1 MSQPNHWTS
10 VQSAEQHLDEMEPPP
25 DMIPRDWPCDAL
37 GRPVSLEEQVLIS
50 TFRAC
55 DLEKTG
61 KVPVAQILTY
71 IEAVSG
77 QGAGDDR
84 LQSLANQLDPEQKG
98 ASVDFGT
105 FLAITKDW
113 ISYCQQDR
121 GPEHAEEA
129 EEGATV
135 STDLLPSGTLNHSD
149 IAQLESYGGE
159 DLRSAF
165 SNEAEL
171 RSSIEDLEFNNR
183 RLVGENEKLQRA
195 VEVAE
200 EIGARLGEEI
210 STLEKKLRS
219 SQQALQVAKARDE
232 ELEDMKS
239 LAKSLQEEN
248 RGLQAQAR
256 HSNGKLL
263 AEHEGVKMRSE
274 VLAAERMAL
283 KRQLCEYETLI
294 CHRDS
299 ILSER
304 TSQTEDLTEAVEQYR
319 ATIQELKSEIGHLEE
334 KLFLSQGGEESR
346 TRDPPEAGESA
357 PQSMFLE
364 IEATQMSL
372 DPELELPSPLCGAL
386 PGEMPSKPAK
396 AGDCREE
403 ELSLER
409 GDQEGRTASY
419 LEAVGPEETRRDTES
434 PALTA
439 ALVPVQNQLA
449 PMRRRTWKQL
459 HPIPQP
465 APDHRAS
472 PQPPLLGLLL
482 LFLMLLSLLL
492 LSLPGLPA
500 PGPPRRPA
508 WPHLQLHYLQPP
520 PV

>member
-1 MSQPNHWTS
+1 
-10 VQSAEQHLDEMEPPP
+10 
-25 DMIPRDWPCDAL
+25 
-37 GRPVSLEEQVLIS
+37 
-50 TFRAC
+50 
-55 DLEKTG
+55 
-61 KVPVAQILTY
+61 
-71 IEAVSG
+71 
-77 QGAGDDR
+77 
-84 LQSLANQLDPEQKG
+84 
-98 ASVDFGT
+98 
-105 FLAITKDW
+105 
-113 ISYCQQDR
+113 
-121 GPEHAEEA
+121 
-129 EEGATV
+129 
-135 STDLLPSGTLNHSD
+135 
-149 IAQLESYGGE
+149 
-159 DLRSAF
+159 
-165 SNEAEL
+165 
-171 RSSIEDLEFNNR
+171 
-183 RLVGENEKLQRA
+183 
-195 VEVAE
+195 
-200 EIGARLGEEI
+200 
-210 STLEKKLRS
+210 S

-256 HSNGKLL
+256 HSEREQQQFVAEVETLREQNGKLL

-334 KLFLSQGGEESR
+334 KLFLSQGGEER
-346 TRDPPEAGESA
+346 EALGLGLRPPGWCEAGESA

-364 IEATQMSL
+364 IEATQMAQL
-372 DPELELPSPLCGAL
+372 APVTAT
-386 PGEMPSKPAK
+386 
-396 AGDCREE
+396 
-403 ELSLER
+403 SLER
-409 GDQEGRTASY
+409 RSGQWGGGETVETEPQLLTSEPGGDERSESPRA
-419 LEAVGPEETRRDTES
+419 LELGGEDARPGEPGLGPEESWWGWGEGEGRVRSSVMGERGIPQAPERDTES

>member
-1 MSQPNHWTS
+1 
-10 VQSAEQHLDEMEPPP
+10 MEPPP
-25 DMIPRDWPCDAL
+25 RMIPRRRPCDAL
-37 GRPVSLEEQVLIS
+37 GSPVSLEEQVLIS

-61 KVPVAQILTY
+61 KVPVAQILSY

-77 QGAGDDR
+77 QGAGDAR
-84 LQSLANQLDPEQKG
+84 LQSLASQLDPERKG
-98 ASVDFGT
+98 ASVDLRT
-105 FLAITKDW
+105 FLAVTGDW
-113 ISYCQQDR
+113 ISYCQQYR

-159 DLRSAF
+159 DLRAASP
-165 SNEAEL
+165 NEAEL

-200 EIGARLGEEI
+200 EVGARLGEEI

-219 SQQALQVAKARDE
+219 SQQALQVAKYRDE

-256 HSNGKLL
+256 HSEREQQQFVAEVETLREQNGKLL
-263 AEHEGVKMRSE
+263 AEQEGVKMKSE
-274 VLAAERMAL
+274 LLAAERMAL
-283 KRQLCEYETLI
+283 KRQLCEYQTLI

-299 ILSER
+299 VLLER
-304 TSQTEDLTEAVEQYR
+304 TSQTEDLTETVEQYR

-334 KLFLSQGGEESR
+334 KLLLSQGGVESW
-346 TRDPPEAGESA
+346 TRDPPEVGERA

-364 IEATQMSL
+364 IEATQLSL
-372 DPELELPSPLCGAL
+372 ELELPSPLCGAL
-386 PGEMPSKPAK
+386 PDGTPSKPAK
-396 AGDCREE
+396 AGDFSEE
-403 ELSLER
+403 ELSLEQ
-409 GDQEGRTASY
+409 GDQEGRTTSHP
-419 LEAVGPEETRRDTES
+419 EAVGPEETRRDTES
-434 PALTA
+434 PALTGP
-439 ALVPVQNQLA
+439 LVPVQNQVA
-449 PMRRRTWKQL
+449 PVRRRTWKQL
-459 HPIPQP
+459 HPDPQAP
-465 APDHRAS
+465 PDHRAS

-482 LFLMLLSLLL
+482 LFLLLLSLLL
-492 LSLPGLPA
+492 LSLPRTPA
-500 PGPPRRPA
+500 PPRRPA